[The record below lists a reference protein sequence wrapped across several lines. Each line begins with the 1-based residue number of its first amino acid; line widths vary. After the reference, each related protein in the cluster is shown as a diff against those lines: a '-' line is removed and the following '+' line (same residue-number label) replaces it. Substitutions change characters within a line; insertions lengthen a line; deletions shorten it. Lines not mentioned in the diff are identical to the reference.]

1 MTSLTI
7 SKLEET
13 MGDMSVLAD
22 QLRDE
27 QMFDEADTIDTAM
40 LFMNLAREYA
50 PLIDDS
56 APDNTPVTGD
66 LLTLR
71 DLCARMKDLQTKATE
86 IKAQGAEVKMDLD
99 DLRMRKIP
107 DLMQHLEIQT
117 TTFKGLGRVQLAS
130 DLRASTKKG
139 MKPLAMQWLRDLG
152 YEGMITETYNAST
165 IKSLFRQQ
173 IKDGVM
179 PPDDI
184 FNILPFTRASIVKA

>member
-7 SKLEET
+7 SKLESAL
-13 MGDMSVLAD
+13 GDMSVLAD

-27 QMFDEADTIDTAM
+27 QMFEEADTVDTAI

-56 APDNTPVTGD
+56 APDDTPVTGD
-66 LLTLR
+66 MATLR
-71 DLCARMKDLQTKATE
+71 GLCERMKALQMKATE
-86 IKAQGAEVKMDLD
+86 LKAQGAEVKIDLD
-99 DLRMRKIP
+99 FLRMKKIP
-107 DLMQHLEIQT
+107 DLMEHLQVQT

-139 MKPLAMQWLRDLG
+139 MKPQAMQWLRDLG
-152 YEGMITETYNAST
+152 YDGMIQETYNAST

-173 IKDGVM
+173 IKDGIM
-179 PPDDI
+179 PPDEI
-184 FNILPFTRASIVKA
+184 FNIYPFTRASIVKA